1 MSSGRKVHT
10 SAVCLIP
17 PESVWGQIQ
26 RIRAEHDP
34 AYARWMPHINLMYPF
49 VPEDEFSS
57 SVRQLEEALAS
68 FQSFKLDLAQFSYFA
83 HGKKSATLFLEP
95 TEHTTGSLKAL
106 NTTIESVFPYCND
119 LSSRSVD
126 GFHAHL
132 TVGKFPGVRPVE
144 AAAAKFAN
152 TWRSIP
158 WQVDSVHVISRRGS
172 DPFEIRHTIRLHDAH
187 SSATTDARRW
197 GDSSQ
202 EDSAQWNAASS
213 SSDWGLSSEPAA
225 SSSSEAERSS
235 FLSGYE
241 VSKYPSVL
249 DGRQPFQFGS
259 QRVPQRDLKA
269 SPNAAGAPSSNFWE
283 TLGQEQSSSS
293 TAAGRSVAEAK
304 PPLPDGDLGV
314 VVRKVDKWLRKT
326 LRNPRANLP
335 RKRRALESAIRP
347 LCRTQITLLEE
358 GQTLEQV
365 VAQLEARRL
374 IRIDA
379 QQKVHYLRKR
389 DPNQVERP
397 RMTVDAYSAV
407 PSRDQ
412 PSAYEVCADWVC
424 TPLNTPTRR
433 ETLLTSLQQLVTRRE
448 ALSTEEVLLHLE
460 KQQWIKVD
468 LHTDKITYL
477 IE

>member
-17 PESVWGQIQ
+17 PQSVWGQIQ

-34 AYARWMPHINLMYPF
+34 AYARWMPHINLVYPF
-49 VPEDEFSS
+49 LPEDEFSS
-57 SVRQLEEALAS
+57 SVRQLEEALGS
-68 FQSFKLDLAQFSYFA
+68 FVSFKIDLAQFSYFA

-106 NTTIESVFPYCND
+106 NTTIESVFPDCND
-119 LSSRSVD
+119 LSSRSAG

-132 TVGKFPGVRPVE
+132 TVGKFPGVRPAE
-144 AAAAKFAN
+144 AAAAKFGSA
-152 TWRSIP
+152 WRSIP

-172 DPFEIRHTIRLHDAH
+172 DPFEIRHTIRLRDTH
-187 SSATTDARRW
+187 SSAAGGSRRW

-202 EDSAQWNAASS
+202 EDSAQWNPTSAGG
-213 SSDWGLSSEPAA
+213 SDWSLSSE
-225 SSSSEAERSS
+225 ST
-235 FLSGYE
+235 

-259 QRVPQRDLKA
+259 RRVPQRDLKA
-269 SPNAAGAPSSNFWE
+269 SPNAGSGDAPTSSFWE
-283 TLGQEQSSSS
+283 TLGQEPASSSS
-293 TAAGRSVAEAK
+293 TAAGRSVAASK

-314 VVRKVDKWLRKT
+314 VVRKVGKWLRKT

-347 LCRTQITLLEE
+347 LCRTQTTLLEE
-358 GQTLEQV
+358 GQTLEHV
-365 VAQLEARRL
+365 VAQLEAQRL

-397 RMTVDAYSAV
+397 RMSVDAYSAM

-448 ALSTEEVLLHLE
+448 SLSTEEVVLHLE